1 MMENMEYLETEEVKT
16 LSEYLQIFKRRKKQ
30 FLIPVIV
37 LSVLSL
43 IVAFA
48 LPAVYRSTATVLI
61 EQQEIPQ
68 DLVRSTISTYADQR
82 LEVMQQKVMTTS
94 NLLRIIEK
102 FNLYHHEL
110 QKKTREEVID
120 EMRDDIGME
129 PVSADVVDPRTGRPS
144 TATIA
149 FSVYFDHKSPE
160 MAQKVANELV
170 SLYLNENLK
179 TRNQDAK
186 EASLFLQEES
196 KRLGNR
202 ITKQEA
208 KLARFKE
215 GNMRKLP
222 ELVQFNIQLMTT
234 VESELLD
241 IDRQIQATKE
251 KKIYLESQLARLQPN
266 ATLYSS
272 SGKRILGK
280 ESRLKT
286 LQAELV
292 TMSASYAPDYPG
304 VLKTKKEIKAL
315 EKELGVSE
323 SRTELLLELKKLK
336 TDYLM
341 AREKYSDKYPGVI
354 KLKRELGK
362 LRAKIKHTPDD
373 VLENAPVIKPDN
385 PAYIE
390 IQSQLE
396 SAKANLKS
404 YAKRRSET
412 QKRIKRYENRIKSA
426 PKVEQEYRALTRDY
440 ENNIKKYQ
448 EVKDKLME
456 ANLSRELEQQQ
467 KGERFTLIEPPLLPE
482 IPYSPNRL
490 MIIVLGLILSLG
502 AGLATVVIL
511 ESMDDSVRGVKSME
525 SLFGA
530 APLAT
535 IPYISSKSETA
546 EARSYVPVIKLL
558 ISGAGVLAIALILI
572 NYFYKPL
579 DVLWY
584 VILRKMGI

>member
-1 MMENMEYLETEEVKT
+1 MMENLENLEAEEVKT
-16 LSEYLQIFKRRKKQ
+16 LGEYLQIFKRRKKQ
-30 FLIPVIV
+30 FLIAVIS
-37 LSVLSL
+37 LSLLSL
-43 IVAFA
+43 IIAFA

-94 NLLRIIEK
+94 NLMKIIEK
-102 FNLYHHEL
+102 FNLYHDDL

-120 EMRDDIGME
+120 AMREDIGME
-129 PVSADVVDPRTGRPS
+129 PVSADVVDPQTGRPT

-149 FSVYFDHKSPE
+149 FSLYYDHTSPE

-179 TRNQDAK
+179 TRNDNAN
-186 EASLFLQEES
+186 EASLFLLEES

-208 KLARFKE
+208 KLAKFKQ
-215 GNMRKLP
+215 GNMEKLP
-222 ELVQFNIQLMTT
+222 ELVQFNIQLMEK

-251 KKIYLESQLARLQPN
+251 RKIYLESQLSQLKPN

-272 SGKRILGK
+272 SGERILGK

-292 TMSASYAPDYPG
+292 TMSASYSPDHPD
-304 VLKTKKEIKAL
+304 VLKTEKEIKAL

-323 SRTELLLELKKLK
+323 SKSELLMQLKKLK
-336 TDYLM
+336 TDYLV
-341 AREKYSDKYPGVI
+341 AREKYSDEHPDVI
-354 KLKRELGK
+354 KLKREMENLEK
-362 LRAKIKHTPDD
+362 KIKRIPDNA
-373 VLENAPVIKPDN
+373 LEDAPVTKPDN
-385 PAYIE
+385 PAYI
-390 IQSQLE
+390 QLQAQLE
-396 SAKANLKS
+396 SAKADLTAF
-404 YAKRRSET
+404 AKHRAAT
-412 QKRIKRYENRIKSA
+412 QKRINEYEDRITSA
-426 PKVEQEYRALTRDY
+426 PKVEQDYRALTRDY
-440 ENNIKKYQ
+440 ENTIKKYQ

-456 ANLSRELEQQQ
+456 ANLSKELEKER

-482 IPYSPNRL
+482 VPYSPNRL
-490 MIIVLGLILSLG
+490 MIILLGLILSLG
-502 AGLATVVIL
+502 VGLAVVVIL
-511 ESMDDSVRGVKSME
+511 ESRDDSIRGVKAME
-525 SLFGA
+525 SLFGS

-535 IPYISSKSETA
+535 IPYIPSENEIA
-546 EARSYVPVIKLL
+546 EAQSYAPKIKLL
-558 ISGAGVLAIALILI
+558 LGGAGILIIALILV